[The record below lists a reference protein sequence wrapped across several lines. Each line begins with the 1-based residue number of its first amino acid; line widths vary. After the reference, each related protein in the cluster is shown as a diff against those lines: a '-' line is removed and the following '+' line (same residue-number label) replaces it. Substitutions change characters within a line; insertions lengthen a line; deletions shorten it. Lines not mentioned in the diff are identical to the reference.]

1 MYRYTDNNSSRRQE
15 IENENIGE
23 LQLYFLGSGC
33 EVSRLDV
40 ECIRPIKWIDIAPCY
55 PGG

>member
-23 LQLYFLGSGC
+23 LQLYFLGSCC

-40 ECIRPIKWIDIAPCY
+40 ECIKPVKRIEYRAFQFC
-55 PGG
+55 

>member
-1 MYRYTDNNSSRRQE
+1 MYRYTDNSSRRQE
-15 IENENIGE
+15 IENENMGE
-23 LQLYFLGSGC
+23 LYFLRSDC

-40 ECIRPIKWIDIAPCY
+40 EFIKPIKWIDIAPCY